1 MLYKLFDSGKVIITF
16 FINTVRIAQLMYISY
31 KIYETC
37 ITQVNY
43 KRFN

>member
-31 KIYETC
+31 KIYETR
-37 ITQVNY
+37 QVNY